1 MPIVDFDV
9 PFAASLHPRL
19 AELLDAQETWLR
31 EKGLAGN
38 APAVRSLMKTDL
50 TVAIAWMWGNIP
62 FEDNR
67 IICDTLM
74 WVAVFDDFCVR
85 NNGNLAQ
92 VRPVLERVIEMM
104 RNPDAFVPQSGP
116 ESAWLDIWARA
127 RQGSMSSEWRARC
140 LRDWEDYFRRLLEET
155 EEYAAD
161 TWESDVQVY
170 LRKRVRSYAY
180 HMFLDLGERG
190 NEIEL
195 PSALLGSGHIEDMAF
210 VCFAVCCI
218 VNDVVSL
225 EREESEGERNNI
237 VIQLTH
243 GHGMSRAEAIAESQR
258 MVARLCRDF
267 IALKSD
273 VPAWCETMGLDAV
286 LREQLGQYVAM
297 MERIMRGNYEWH
309 RAMPGRYLPEN
320 HTESMQ
326 DAYLSRV
333 VT

>member
-1 MPIVDFDV
+1 MQEQW
-9 PFAASLHPRL
+9 L
-19 AELLDAQETWLR
+19 A

-38 APAVRSLMKTDL
+38 ESAVQSLMKTDL

-85 NNGNLAQ
+85 NNGDLSR
-92 VRPVLERVIEMM
+92 VRPVLNRVIGMM
-104 RNPDAFVPQSGP
+104 RDPDTWIPKSGP
-116 ESAWLDIWARA
+116 EAAWLDIWARA
-127 RQGSMSSEWRARC
+127 KEGGMSAEWRARC
-140 LRDWEDYFRRLLEET
+140 LRDWEDYFQRLLEET
-155 EEYAAD
+155 EEHAAD
-161 TWESDVQVY
+161 VWAPDVQVY
-170 LRKRVRSYAY
+170 LQKRVRSYAY

-190 NEIEL
+190 NDIEL
-195 PSALLGSGHIEDMAF
+195 PSALLGPGHLEDMAF

-243 GHGMSRAEAIAESQR
+243 GHGMRRDAAIAESQR
-258 MVARLCRDF
+258 MVARFCQDF
-267 IALKSD
+267 VTLKAG
-273 VPAWCETMGLDAV
+273 VPAWCASLGMGAEVRERLD
-286 LREQLGQYVAM
+286 RYIAM

-309 RAMPGRYLPEN
+309 RALPGRYLPEN
-320 HTESMQ
+320 HTESMKE
-326 DAYLSRV
+326 AYLSRV
-333 VT
+333 